1 MPDAHVDAFAL
12 EASRSRLDLA
22 FGADHPFVMAQV
34 TDPQLIEEELAPQ
47 ARVRGY

>member
-1 MPDAHVDAFAL
+1 
-12 EASRSRLDLA
+12 
-22 FGADHPFVMAQV
+22 VMAQV